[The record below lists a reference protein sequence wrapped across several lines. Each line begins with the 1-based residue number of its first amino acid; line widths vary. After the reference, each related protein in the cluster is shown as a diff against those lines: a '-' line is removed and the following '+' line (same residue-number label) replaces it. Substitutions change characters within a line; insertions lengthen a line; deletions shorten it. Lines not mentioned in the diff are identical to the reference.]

1 MSQLRRAP
9 SRGEGLSR
17 YVEVEVAASLDE
29 VRSALEALGHRAE
42 QRADGRRVMLEG
54 SLECAGQPVDLRFGP
69 GVLGAVEDFGFV
81 VDAGRVQLVCGD
93 VDQKALERDLLAPL
107 KAHLAQ
113 ARLDALAAEEG
124 LSHERVV
131 EADGSTRIV
140 VRRK

>member
-1 MSQLRRAP
+1 M
-9 SRGEGLSR
+9 SR

-29 VRSALEALGHRAE
+29 VRAALIALGHEAE
-42 QRADGRRVMLEG
+42 ARADGRRVMLEG

-81 VDAGRVQLVCGD
+81 VDEARVQLVCGD
-93 VDQKALERDLLAPL
+93 VDQKALERDLLGPL
-107 KAHLAQ
+107 KAHLAR
-113 ARLDALAAEEG
+113 ARAEALAASEG
-124 LSHERVV
+124 LETETVR